1 MVLEDKLKQGEF
13 HCIKNNKNQLLDLE
27 DLKKKQCY
35 TKCECE
41 GDYISCRFLKYEPNQ
56 KKKN

>member
-56 KKKN
+56 KKAK

>member
-27 DLKKKQCY
+27 DLKKNNVILNVNVK
-35 TKCECE
+35 
-41 GDYISCRFLKYEPNQ
+41 GIILVVDF
-56 KKKN
+56 